1 MTIFGTVKGTVTT
14 AVDTISSVAQ
24 TVLEKNR
31 TKAKLNRLRMVMK
44 SESELMNRAYI
55 ALGKHYYEM
64 NRSKDAKVSDQ
75 QEKLFDVIEKSK
87 IKIAKARECYRQI
100 IDNQND
106 VYYGQPAE
114 QEYSLGELTDITVA
128 CSNESDYKSSPFKS
142 TAEKT
147 ESEEKTSEDSLTEE
161 ITSVDEAEPDED
173 EESANEE
180 LF

>member
-128 CSNESDYKSSPFKS
+128 CSNEATTNPLPSKAQQKRP
-142 TAEKT
+142 
-147 ESEEKTSEDSLTEE
+147 SLRRKPLR
-161 ITSVDEAEPDED
+161 IP
-173 EESANEE
+173 
-180 LF
+180 